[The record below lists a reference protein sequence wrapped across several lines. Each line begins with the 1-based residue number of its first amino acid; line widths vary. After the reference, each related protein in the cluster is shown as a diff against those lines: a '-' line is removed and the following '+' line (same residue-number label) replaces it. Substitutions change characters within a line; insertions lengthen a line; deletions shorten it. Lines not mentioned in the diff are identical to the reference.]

1 MESMSERLRRLRKEH
16 GYTLEEVGK
25 YLGIQRAG
33 VAKYEH
39 GATEN
44 IKRKNIIKLCRLY
57 HVSPTYLLALEDL
70 DIESEPEMPIVPKKL
85 ENTTVA
91 ALQEISGNSRRIAE
105 RLDKIIELLEE
116 KEG

>member
-1 MESMSERLRRLRKEH
+1 MENMSERLRRLRKEH
-16 GYTLEEVGK
+16 GYTMEEVGK
-25 YLGIQRAG
+25 YLGIKRVAVNKYELG
-33 VAKYEH
+33 VA
-39 GATEN
+39 EN
-44 IKRKNIIKLCRLY
+44 IKRENIIKLCRLY

-85 ENTTVA
+85 GNTTVA

-105 RLDKIIELLEE
+105 RLDKIIKLLEE

>member
-1 MESMSERLRRLRKEH
+1 M
-16 GYTLEEVGK
+16 
-25 YLGIQRAG
+25 GIPCQPVQSLQVQLAG

-39 GATEN
+39 GNTEN
-44 IKRKNIIKLCRLY
+44 IKRENIIKLCRLY

-70 DIESEPEMPIVPKKL
+70 DIESEPERPIVPKKL

-91 ALQEISGNSRRIAE
+91 ALQEISGTSRRVAE

-116 KEG
+116 KG